1 MKYGG
6 LIWYNNPLGREHCM
20 LAQKQLNTFHN
31 ASTISSSSNNVSD
44 NTNTDNHATD
54 TTATITT
61 KKKKDTEKQ
70 RTVTDIEVK
79 NGIMSSSQGKDE
91 SLDDFIRR
99 TCVRS
104 VQSRSRHRERNSVVS
119 DDDDNNDFDVDRSIL
134 ELCTQS
140 PGIWLHALQYTFET
154 TNNSTTLSTTKINT
168 DNNNDSNTMIK
179 TCFRTKLPKWAI
191 SHNDS

>member
-31 ASTISSSSNNVSD
+31 ASTISSSSNNVSY

-54 TTATITT
+54 TTA
-61 KKKKDTEKQ
+61 
-70 RTVTDIEVK
+70 VTDIEVK

-154 TNNSTTLSTTKINT
+154 TNNSTTSSTTRIST